1 MNLSRRELFV
11 LCAIVEIYVRT
22 GEPVASRQ
30 VSSVESITL
39 SPATVRGV
47 VAHLEAAGLVSR
59 AHASAGCLPTDR
71 GLRLYVDHVN
81 LRRSLPATVRRQVLD
96 AVDASRR
103 ELFEDFGWV
112 AKLAAEVSSEVGM
125 AVRPIGEHPSL
136 VALSIAGVDA
146 RRALGIAVTSDGAVE
161 KRLIE
166 LPEDVDEL
174 RLQEVEN
181 RLNHRFRGRSMD
193 VIRSDL
199 GDCTV
204 AVEDDAP
211 AVERLARE
219 VARRMFEAADDT
231 VEVLVAGTENVLMSS
246 DFSEV
251 DRMRSL
257 LKALENHGRIAREW
271 RRGFSRARTHV
282 IIGDESD
289 VTASGRLAMVASLFF
304 CEGRRAGAVGVVGP
318 RRMDYGR
325 LVPMIEYLGDTLTRM
340 LDRRG
345 ATHA

>member
-30 VSSVESITL
+30 VSSLESIAL

-47 VAHLEAAGLVSR
+47 MAHLEAGGFVSR
-59 AHASAGCLPTDR
+59 AHASAGCLPSDR
-71 GLRLYVDHVN
+71 GLRLYVDQVS
-81 LRRSLPATVRRQVLD
+81 LRRSLPAMVRRRVLD
-96 AVDASRR
+96 AVDASPR
-103 ELFEDFGWV
+103 ELFEDFAWV
-112 AKLAAEVSSEVGM
+112 AKLAADVSSEVGM
-125 AVRPIGEHPSL
+125 AVRPMGEHPSL
-136 VALSIAGVDA
+136 VALSIATVDS
-146 RRALGIAVTSDGAVE
+146 RRVLGITVTSDGAVE
-161 KRLIE
+161 KRLIDLE
-166 LPEDVDEL
+166 QAADESRL
-174 RLQEVEN
+174 REVEN
-181 RLNHRFRGRSMD
+181 LLNQRYRGRSMD
-193 VIRSDL
+193 AIRSDL
-199 GDCTV
+199 ASGSAAD
-204 AVEDDAP
+204 EDTTSSL
-211 AVERLARE
+211 ERRALE
-219 VARRMFEAADDT
+219 IARRMLEAADDT
-231 VEVLVAGTENVLMSS
+231 IEVLVAGTEKVLMSD

-257 LKALENHGRIAREW
+257 LRTLENRGRIAREW
-271 RRGFSRARTHV
+271 RKGFVRARTHV

-325 LVPMIEYLGDTLTRM
+325 IVPMIDYLGDTLTRM
-340 LDRRG
+340 LDRPG